1 MVRRTSRRSGADDS
15 PKKKTRSGRGGL
27 RGQAG
32 REQLEK
38 ELERQKAKE
47 EARKNQVNKPYT
59 FWMPD
64 GDTREVCI
72 LDDEPYFFRYEHN
85 LKDPRTGKF
94 GLNILCKRDEDNC
107 PICTESGK
115 EGQYIMYLSVLD
127 LKPYTNKDGVE
138 VEFTRKLF
146 AVKSQQQKKFIRRF
160 EKDGTLRGAIYE
172 LSRDGAKSPVIG
184 NDIEFLEFMDE
195 EELSEYER
203 TWKDRDGK
211 RHTEDCSQP
220 FDYDEIMPDQSI
232 DEICD
237 EYEEAYGKRPKAPP
251 GSSRDNEEDNYDEV
265 DEEVD
270 EEEEES
276 RSSRRRK
283 PSRRSARKREEENE
297 IDEDAE
303 ENWEDEEEEDDGEPP
318 FDVDEDDE
326 EEEEEK
332 PKRRSRAK
340 PKAKAKAKSKPTR
353 RSRKAADEDEDE
365 DEEEEAP
372 ARTKRRPVRRRSK

>member
-270 EEEEES
+270 EEEEEES

-340 PKAKAKAKSKPTR
+340 PKAKAKAKAKPTR
-353 RSRKAADEDEDE
+353 RSRKAADEDE